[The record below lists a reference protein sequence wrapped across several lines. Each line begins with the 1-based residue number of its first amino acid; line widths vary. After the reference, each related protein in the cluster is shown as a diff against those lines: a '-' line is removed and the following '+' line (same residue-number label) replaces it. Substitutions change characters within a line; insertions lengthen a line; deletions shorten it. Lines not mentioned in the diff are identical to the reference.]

1 MSKGKL
7 VAAAVVAAAI
17 AGGSA
22 AYALARATDSSAQI
36 VACVKSSGDLHII
49 GPSDS
54 CKSNESKLVWNV
66 QGAQGIQGI
75 QGIQGPAGPAG
86 RDGRDGASA
95 PIPNTHNVATIEMPD
110 ALPLTNVVSWS
121 WGVTNSATIGS
132 GGGGAGA
139 GKATFDDLT
148 FTKKLDAS
156 SPKLL
161 DAVASG
167 KHFADAT
174 LVVTADGTT
183 TTYKLKQVFVT
194 AVKQSDD
201 GSSDA
206 NPLEKVS
213 LTFGSFE
220 VATG

>member
-7 VAAAVVAAAI
+7 VTAAVVAAAI

-22 AYALARATDSSAQI
+22 AYALARATDSTSQI
-36 VACVKSSGDLHII
+36 FACVKSSGDLHII
-49 GPSDS
+49 GPSDT
-54 CKSNESKLVWNV
+54 CKSNESRLVWNV
-66 QGAQGIQGI
+66 QGPQGI

-95 PIPNTHNVATIEMPD
+95 PIPNTHNVATIEMPSD
-110 ALPLTNVVSWS
+110 LPLTNVLSWS
-121 WGVTNSATIGS
+121 WGVSNSSTIGS
-132 GGGGAGA
+132 GSGGAGA

-161 DAVASG
+161 AASASG
-167 KHFADAT
+167 KHYPDAT
-174 LVVTADGTT
+174 LVVTANGLT
-183 TTYKLKQVFVT
+183 TTYKLKEVFVT

-213 LTFGSFE
+213 LTFASFE